1 MSNTD
6 RTGGEEPREGEND
19 TSPQHVVA
27 ISVLPVSVSLRAPMV
42 GGGGAKIAYSNH
54 DLGLVGI
61 PMETPIT
68 FTLGDK
74 ESEEQAIRIMAGTL
88 DVVARAV
95 VMAFQ
100 RQVDRQVRYD
110 PTRPSP
116 PASL

>member
-1 MSNTD
+1 MSNSD
-6 RTGGEEPREGEND
+6 RNGSEGPREGENN
-19 TSPQHVVA
+19 TSPKRVIA
-27 ISVLPVSVSLRAPMV
+27 ISVLPVSVSMRAPMV
-42 GGGGAKIAYSNH
+42 DGSGGKVAYSNH

-74 ESEEQAIRIMAGTL
+74 ESEEQAILVMVASL

-95 VMAFQ
+95 AMAFQ
-100 RQVDRQVRYD
+100 RQVDRQVRSD

-116 PASL
+116 PKKL